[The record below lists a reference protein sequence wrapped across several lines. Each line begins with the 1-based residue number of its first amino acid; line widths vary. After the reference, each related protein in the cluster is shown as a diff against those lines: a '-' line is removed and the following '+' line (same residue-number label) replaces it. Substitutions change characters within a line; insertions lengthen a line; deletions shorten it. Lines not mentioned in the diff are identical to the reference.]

1 MTGREL
7 IIYIL
12 ENKLENEEVFDHGKL
27 LGFMSEDEA
36 AIKFEVGSAT
46 IRVWVAK
53 GYLQGIRLN
62 DVVYIPANSKSVIES
77 IKFREAINV

>member
-12 ENKLENEEVFDHGKL
+12 ENKLENKEVFDHGVL
-27 LGFMSEDEA
+27 LGFISEDEA
-36 AIKFEVGSAT
+36 AIKFGVGTAT

-62 DVVYIPANSKSVIES
+62 DAVYIPANSENVIDR
-77 IKFREAINV
+77 IKFMEAFNG